1 MIDSSKPA
9 TVSQPTGWVLSV
21 GDSSPIRNGRSAAGL
36 FSQGAAGSRGS
47 TRAARR
53 VAASISLPPIAYR
66 PGWDHAVLAELA
78 LYGEIRHVAEM
89 SFWRRHGGKPVDQLA
104 RGCSQFTQRDLPHD
118 DDIADLYWSVPLIS
132 TAFAHIERFALA
144 RVAPASRCE
153 MMAAVAPIFRARWL
167 AAMRREAAIFK
178 ELAAARTERLAT
190 AEPTARLWGARQISG
205 VLDAIQMIVPE
216 EDVSSE
222 RLALYALID
231 DAQTTADYSS

>member
-1 MIDSSKPA
+1 MAHYTSAPA
-9 TVSQPTGWVLSV
+9 FWG
-21 GDSSPIRNGRSAAGL
+21 IYR
-36 FSQGAAGSRGS
+36 
-47 TRAARR
+47 RAA
-53 VAASISLPPIAYR
+53 VDLLAPLAYR